1 MRSTLFLSSL
11 VFGLAAASPLHRRQE
26 LDISDYEDA
35 VAAGADSAA
44 VAPVGDAV
52 PEEVVSYNP
61 SVVASGIVAAITT
74 VLPASATADAAGSV
88 ITANVKRNVVV
99 CTTRTF
105 NGPQVT
111 APADSDAAFLAYQ
124 GFTDAATDA
133 AKSANIPRGYAV
145 VPGYVNLKASPQDPS
160 YLTYVSSR
168 LTFYDTTQCAALC
181 DAMAG
186 CTSFVTYFERVPL
199 LISPVTQTPDGSICP
214 ATSTSPSATLIKCAF
229 FGLPLRVETATN
241 AGQYQGSFH
250 VVIAGANAYTKS
262 TGPSVDGYE
271 GPVAFGNASIN
282 APAPVIE
289 HGYLRTQTFGSN
301 VPFDVSLCAAS
312 CQAQT
317 DYNAKHGTFGGQAC
331 VFFNAY
337 VLYKNGANGVF
348 TCAYY
353 GTPYGVAYAKNKGQ
367 KDGSGNVFTVGSS
380 FGYYAD
386 GHYVE

>member
-1 MRSTLFLSSL
+1 MRSTLILSSL

-26 LDISDYEDA
+26 LYLDDYEDA
-35 VAAGADSAA
+35 VAAGAGSAA
-44 VAPVGDAV
+44 VAPVGDSI

-61 SVVASGIVAAITT
+61 TAVASDIVAAITT

-88 ITANVKRNVVV
+88 ITANAKRDAVV

-111 APADSDAAFLAYQ
+111 APADSAAAFQAYQ
-124 GFTDAATDA
+124 GFTDAATNA
-133 AKSANIPRGYAV
+133 AKAYNIPKGYAL
-145 VPGYVNLKASPQDPS
+145 VPGYENLKASAQDPS

-168 LTFYDTTQCAALC
+168 LTSYDTAQCAALC

-199 LISPVTQTPDGSICP
+199 LISPITQTPDKNVCP
-214 ATSTSPSATLIKCAF
+214 ATDASASATLIKCAF
-229 FGLPLRVETATN
+229 YGLPIRVETATN
-241 AGQYQGSFH
+241 VGQYQGSFH
-250 VVIAGANAYTKS
+250 VVIAGANAYTRS
-262 TGPSVDGYE
+262 SGPSVDGYE
-271 GPVAFGNASIN
+271 GPVAFGNATIN

-312 CQAQT
+312 CEAQT
-317 DYNAKHGTFGGQAC
+317 QYNAKHGTFGGQAC

-353 GTPYGVAYAKNKGQ
+353 GTPYGVSWAKNKGQ
-367 KDGSGNVFTVGSS
+367 KDGSGNVFTIGSS